1 MHTQTFN
8 TVIHCLIVL
17 PIFIFTLTT
26 PQLSKAAS
34 PLQNYKVYNACDAYQ
49 NAEDE
54 ESNKKG
60 EIACSLYLDMMFESY
75 YYHWNF
81 TEYFKDQDKKA
92 AREVVAMAKYY
103 NPFGCDMTGVWKSE
117 FIDMYLAY
125 MTGKPDLMEKS
136 FFLTLIDVTE
146 SYCDELE
153 NKNTDYYL
161 DDKDGRRKS

>member
-1 MHTQTFN
+1 MHKQTFDI
-8 TVIHCLIVL
+8 VIHSLIVL

-26 PQLSKAAS
+26 PPLSKAAS

-125 MTGKPDLMEKS
+125 MTGKLDLMEKS

-153 NKNTDYYL
+153 DKNTDYYL

>member
-1 MHTQTFN
+1 
-8 TVIHCLIVL
+8 
-17 PIFIFTLTT
+17 
-26 PQLSKAAS
+26 
-34 PLQNYKVYNACDAYQ
+34 
-49 NAEDE
+49 
-54 ESNKKG
+54 
-60 EIACSLYLDMMFESY
+60 
-75 YYHWNF
+75 
-81 TEYFKDQDKKA
+81 
-92 AREVVAMAKYY
+92 
-103 NPFGCDMTGVWKSE
+103 MTGVWISE